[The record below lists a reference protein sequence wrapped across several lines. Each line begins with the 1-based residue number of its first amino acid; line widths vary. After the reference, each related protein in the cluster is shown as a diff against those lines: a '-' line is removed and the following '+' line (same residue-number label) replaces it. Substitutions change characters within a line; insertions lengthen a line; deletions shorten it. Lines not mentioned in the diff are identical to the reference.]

1 MDNYYK
7 KSIELHKKLKGKIE
21 LANKTAVNSKEDL
34 AVVYS
39 PGVAEPCIEIKEDPD
54 KAYIYTIKGNTI
66 AVISDGS
73 AVLGLGNI
81 GPKAAIPV
89 MEGKS
94 MLFKQF
100 GGVDAF
106 PICLDTQDSQEII
119 ETVKRIAPV
128 FGGINLEDISAPR
141 CFEIEAALQDLGIP
155 VFHDDQHG
163 TAIVTLAGLL
173 NSCKVLNKKINELKV
188 VINGAG
194 SAGVAIAKLLR
205 CISLDPNSC
214 LSVKDIIICDSK
226 GIISKNRENLT
237 EVKKELL
244 RYSNAENLEGSL
256 QDAIKKADVFI
267 GVSKG
272 NLLTSEDIR
281 TMKTDPVI
289 FALAN
294 PYPEIMPEEAYKG
307 GAAIVATGRS
317 DYPNQVN
324 NVLVFPGIFR
334 GALDGRAKRITP
346 EMKLAAAYALADYVE
361 NPTKE
366 RIIPSSFDE
375 GIADKVASA
384 VANSCSIISKH
395 NHNRI

>member
-1 MDNYYK
+1 MSEYYK
-7 KSIELHKKLKGKIE
+7 ESIKLHAKLHGKIQVSSKVE
-21 LANKTAVNSKEDL
+21 VLSKEDL
-34 AVVYS
+34 SVVYS
-39 PGVAEPCIEIKEDPD
+39 PGVAQPCLDIQENEEL
-54 KAYIYTIKGNTI
+54 AYDYTIKGNTVAI
-66 AVISDGS
+66 VSDGS

-89 MEGKS
+89 MEGKA

-106 PICLDTQDSQEII
+106 PICLDTQRTDEII
-119 ETVKRIAPV
+119 DTVKRIAPV
-128 FGGINLEDISAPR
+128 FGGVNLEDISAPR
-141 CFEIEAALQDLGIP
+141 CFEIEAALQDIGIP

-163 TAIVTLAGLL
+163 TAIVTLAGIL
-173 NSCKVLNKKINELKV
+173 NACKVLEKKIDTLKV

-194 SAGVAIAKLLR
+194 SAGVAISKLLR

-214 LSVKDIIICDSK
+214 LSVKEIIICDSK
-226 GIISKNRENLT
+226 GIIHKNRTNLNP
-237 EVKKELL
+237 VKEELL
-244 RYSNAENLEGSL
+244 TYSNPNNIEGSL
-256 QDAIKKADVFI
+256 QDAIINADVFI

-272 NLLTSEDIR
+272 DILIANDIM
-281 TMKTDPVI
+281 TMNTNPII

-294 PYPEIMPEEAYKG
+294 PQPEIMPEEAYNG

-324 NVLVFPGIFR
+324 NLLVFPGIFR

-346 EMKLAAAYALADYVE
+346 EMKLAAAYALAACVV

-366 RIIPSSFDE
+366 EIIPSVFDK
-375 GIADKVASA
+375 GIAEKVANA
-384 VANSCSIISKH
+384 VANSCNIISAH